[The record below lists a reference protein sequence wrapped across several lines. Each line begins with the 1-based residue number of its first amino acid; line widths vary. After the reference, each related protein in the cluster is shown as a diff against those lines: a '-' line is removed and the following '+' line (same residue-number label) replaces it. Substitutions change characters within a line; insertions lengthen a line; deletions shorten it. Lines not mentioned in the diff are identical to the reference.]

1 MLDCEVNNILV
12 SCFSRACDRTSGKIF
27 CWSLFD
33 QYSTIASPVSFE
45 SITSALSVKHYFGIE
60 EMACVPFGM
69 HAAQKVRQN
78 MNLTEAQK
86 AHQEGKKSAA
96 DWSANFNH
104 QKSSAGEPIAKYSD
118 KMMNSIWG
126 LYNRYSV
133 HNFKSSTSGVQA
145 VGAAAQQP
153 EWLLQPISSS
163 WAEMQAL
170 INSKG
175 HPQ

>member
-1 MLDCEVNNILV
+1 
-12 SCFSRACDRTSGKIF
+12 
-27 CWSLFD
+27 
-33 QYSTIASPVSFE
+33 
-45 SITSALSVKHYFGIE
+45 
-60 EMACVPFGM
+60 MACVPFGM

-104 QKSSAGEPIAKYSD
+104 QKSCMHFFHNDIFITMCEFGHKILLQSIIILSLTAAGEPIAKYSD

-145 VGAAAQQP
+145 VGAAVQQP